1 MKTVEMNEKK
11 RTESE
16 KRWWWWWNKKES
28 IGLARRK
35 QTFIKPK
42 IQQEMVEYMCNI
54 LASLKVNKF
63 S

>member
-1 MKTVEMNEKK
+1 MKRKEQRVKK
-11 RTESE
+11 RGDGGEI
-16 KRWWWWWNKKES
+16 KKKA
-28 IGLARRK
+28 LVWARRK

-42 IQQEMVEYMCNI
+42 IQQEMVEYMCNM